1 VKPGGIVEKILKN
14 IVYNFHT
21 FIHYRY
27 IVMLVES

>member
-1 VKPGGIVEKILKN
+1 VKPGEIVEKILKN

-27 IVMLVES
+27 AIMLVES